1 MPPSPD
7 ALLDRAMQETGL
19 SDFGLD
25 GWQDAYTNLV
35 GSIAVD
41 LGDDPDA
48 VALVEAIV
56 VNRLVRR
63 LQVEQWYSSHA
74 AEAAA
79 HSVEGP
85 LMIIGTGRSGTTAC
99 HHLLSLDPQ
108 FRTLRK
114 WEINDPVPPPV
125 LETEHLDPRRPTEV
139 VAGVQ
144 HITTVDGPTEDRK
157 IRADVPRRRPAAR
170 LRSHSQWWL
179 QADHSVA
186 FPYHERILRL
196 LHSHRPPY
204 RWLLK
209 SPDFLHYIE
218 PAVAQYPDM
227 KFVMTHRDPLKVVPS
242 ACSVTVAGTR
252 HGSPWHPGA
261 SGACSRSGHRH
272 PARHRIRAPAARFLD
287 VGQPGWGGPRRRRTH
302 LRVRRQVAPRRARRD
317 GALGRGELGRAAAPV
332 HAGGVRSTGHD
343 PHRVRRY
350 PITTPVVRATE
361 RPPTRLAR
369 GPARSASPPLPV
381 ILRSQPGAAAAQLA
395 PAGAH
400 GGTEREGAT
409 NGVVPPRTK

>member
-1 MPPSPD
+1 MPSTPD
-7 ALLDRAMQETGL
+7 ALLDRAIQETGL
-19 SDFGLD
+19 SDFGPD
-25 GWQDAYTNLV
+25 GWQDAYADLV

-48 VALVEAIV
+48 VALIEAIV

-63 LQVEQWYSSHA
+63 LQVEQWYAGHG

-79 HSVEGP
+79 HPVEGP
-85 LMIIGTGRSGTTAC
+85 LMIVGTARSGPTAC

-114 WEINDPVPPPV
+114 WEIDDPVPPPV
-125 LETEHLDPRRPTEV
+125 LETEHLDPRRPKEV

-144 HITTVDGPTEDRK
+144 HIATVDGPTEDRK
-157 IRADVPRRRPAAR
+157 ILELMFHDDALPLA
-170 LRSHSQWWL
+170 LRSHLQWWL
-179 QADHSVA
+179 HADHTVA

-209 SPDFLHYIE
+209 SPDFIHYIE

-252 HGSPWHPGA
+252 QRIPDWQYPDTFGRDMLENLATGTRRVIA
-261 SGACSRSGHRH
+261 S
-272 PARHRIRAPAARFLD
+272 RAALGEERFLD
-287 VGQPGWGGPRRRRTH
+287 VGQPELNADPVGVAERIYEFAGLELHPDVRAEMARWGEEN
-302 LRVRRQVAPRRARRD
+302 RA
-317 GALGRGELGRAAAPV
+317 GARGEHRYSPEEFGLTDDMIRTEFAEYLDHYARWCAPV
-332 HAGGVRSTGHD
+332 RGGG
-343 PHRVRRY
+343 
-350 PITTPVVRATE
+350 
-361 RPPTRLAR
+361 
-369 GPARSASPPLPV
+369 
-381 ILRSQPGAAAAQLA
+381 
-395 PAGAH
+395 H
-400 GGTEREGAT
+400 GGHGTRGAQT
-409 NGVVPPRTK
+409 TSA